1 MQTILSL
8 RDSDLEYEIV
18 NEGAAPFQVTALE
31 VMSQVIEK
39 TMTPDEAWTIIDARR
54 ADLLMP
60 EQITKQLISS
70 LVMQALGGPLEE
82 TNKFAT
88 VNNEASTYEKL
99 LEVLDAKAA
108 IVAILQKSGW
118 NEADNFDVTFCNPYD
133 SASVNGFL
141 SQEDRQKM
149 YRIFISRSKTKGE
162 DSKISDEQYSKMLE
176 VKGLLGITDQSA
188 DTEVRQAFG
197 PELVKIL
204 QNAADEVLT
213 DYTPELLE
221 NLEKDVQ
228 EVIENYHLTNEL
240 VRQAG
245 RGLYTTAVKR
255 INAMSPSGIPSAEQI
270 QALEGLQRLF
280 KMDKEDTFGI
290 HMDTFGS
297 VYKKSVIEAMS
308 VTGVIRPEFRQP
320 LDDLRSRLGVS
331 EKSAKAV
338 FLDAVKERMV
348 PMVEWIVSEMER
360 TIFTQQQLSQ
370 RRNKDLGED
379 LFQSGKGADG
389 TLGLGAEI
397 NIMSDIMNLIDF
409 YNENDIAEKKEIS
422 TEAVEKTVPAQE
434 EGEESQ
440 TVSVEIPVYETKYP
454 ITALDI
460 GAVDQEMAEVL
471 YRQFI
476 VGAFQSQGPNAARY
490 EGAKASFGG
499 ILGLTSEKMEDIGKN
514 IGTTVYDNY
523 ISQTMRQKGAL
534 DQQDMMFL
542 ANLQGKLG
550 LSPEQGEKMLL
561 DAQRKVLN
569 DEVDAIMDSPTP
581 EGIKYFRE
589 KCNSMGLDMHSDV
602 GVSKSR
608 LIKMFEIEVLPGL
621 KNGDVTSDR
630 NDILVEIQESL
641 GMEPDEAEKVF
652 EDLLLRLSKSA
663 AETIVANLKRGRTD
677 SCVESIMDLVRFG
690 EFLNGDLG
698 IDFIPEATA
707 NQVMNIYEKLDF
719 SAVDEATVAS
729 GKEMLKTVLS
739 LS

>member
-422 TEAVEKTVPAQE
+422 TKSVEKTVPAQE

-490 EGAKASFGG
+490 EGAKGSFGG

>member
-422 TEAVEKTVPAQE
+422 TKSVEKTVPAQE

>member
-82 TNKFAT
+82 TNKFST

>member
-82 TNKFAT
+82 TNKFST

-422 TEAVEKTVPAQE
+422 TKSVEKTVPAQE

-440 TVSVEIPVYETKYP
+440 TVSVEIPVYETTYP

>member
-82 TNKFAT
+82 TNKFST

-490 EGAKASFGG
+490 EGAKGSFGG

>member
-82 TNKFAT
+82 TNKFST

-440 TVSVEIPVYETKYP
+440 TVSVEIPVYETTYP